1 MFRRTE
7 RERRGSQCKQLQIKM
22 ENGLRGVEP
31 TYIIVW
37 GHDFAPNVRAF
48 DRARV
53 IKQFYLNY
61 ADPLE

>member
-7 RERRGSQCKQLQIKM
+7 RERRGSQWKQLQIKM
-22 ENGLRGVEP
+22 DGLRGVEP

-48 DRARV
+48 DQARV
-53 IKQFYLNY
+53 IKQFYLNH